1 MAVQRHVSSDSG
13 SCEVDKAYK
22 CEMFWERQE
31 PLTRSVYSSLRRSCA
46 EDVLESLHL
55 EPKNLITNDLGQVHQ
70 VLRAVH
76 HKHIN
81 NSSLMKLNSKQLDK
95 G

>member
-70 VLRAVH
+70 APNEKISDDDLVH
-76 HKHIN
+76 ETPPH
-81 NSSLMKLNSKQLDK
+81 SSQENEV
-95 G
+95 